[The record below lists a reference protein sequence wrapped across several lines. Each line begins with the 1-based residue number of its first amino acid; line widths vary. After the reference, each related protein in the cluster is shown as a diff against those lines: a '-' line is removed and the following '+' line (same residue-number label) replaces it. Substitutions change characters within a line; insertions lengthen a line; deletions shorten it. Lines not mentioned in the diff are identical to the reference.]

1 MKANQNLAIVGERV
15 LLVPYRKEHVEK
27 YHEWMLDP
35 ELRELTA
42 SDPLTLEGE
51 YEMQRKWQEDEDK
64 LTFIVLS
71 REEARREGS
80 NTLAKAVVRES
91 IYNPSRMI
99 GDVNLF
105 FKGSASD
112 ADLEVE
118 CEIMIAGTCVRV
130 PNSFQPNPI
139 LFYFGS
145 RSPAGTL
152 ERPHRRNGLATEALQ
167 LLLSFATSF
176 HYHPPP
182 PSSDNAF
189 AHSHSLPISAA
200 KLIAR
205 IGAKNSASQALFA
218 KLGFVET
225 RRVEVFDE
233 VEMRLVDDD
242 LPRRVREWPKGTVVE
257 LEGDVA

>member
-64 LTFIVLS
+64 LAFIVLS

-91 IYNPSRMI
+91 IYNTSRMI

-118 CEIMIAGTCVRV
+118 CEIMIA
-130 PNSFQPNPI
+130 
-139 LFYFGS
+139 
-145 RSPAGTL
+145 AGTL

-176 HYHPPP
+176 HHHPPL

>member
-1 MKANQNLAIVGERV
+1 MKANQNLAIIGERV
-15 LLVPYRKEHVEK
+15 LLVPYRKEHVKK

-42 SDPLTLEGE
+42 SEPLTLEEE

-71 REEARREGS
+71 REEPRPEGS
-80 NTLAKAVVRES
+80 NNLAKAVRES
-91 IYNPSRMI
+91 IYSTSRMI

-112 ADLEVE
+112 EDLEVE
-118 CEIMIAGTCVRV
+118 AEIMIA
-130 PNSFQPNPI
+130 
-139 LFYFGS
+139 
-145 RSPAGTL
+145 
-152 ERPHRRNGLATEALQ
+152 ERTHRRNGLATEALQ

-176 HYHPPP
+176 HYHPSP
-182 PSSDNAF
+182 PSSNNASMHP
-189 AHSHSLPISAA
+189 HSHSLPISAD
-200 KLIAR
+200 KLVAR

-233 VEMRLVDDD
+233 VEMRLVSDD
-242 LPRRVREWPKGTVVE
+242 LPRRVQEWAKGTVVE
-257 LEGDVA
+257 LEG